1 MRPWRLAELTYAEVK
16 QRGYEVAVI
25 PLGCTEPH
33 NLHLPY
39 GTDTLEAEIIGDHI
53 CESACDAGAKVVLLP
68 TIPYGTV
75 TNQRECPLSI
85 NVNPSTL
92 FAFLRDLID
101 SLEHH
106 GIHKIVL
113 LNSHGGN
120 ELKPLLRELYGARA
134 AHVFVCNWYECV
146 RDVYGEIFD
155 ELEDHA
161 GEMETSLALAYFPEL
176 VAKRDDGSLR
186 ADEGATAQTRFEAV
200 NRGWVYV
207 PRRWDHLTTNTG
219 AGNPH
224 AASAEKGR
232 RLMKVLVERLSC
244 FLAELSAPAV
254 DERFPFVEGAQR
266 DE

>member
-92 FAFLRDLID
+92 FAFLR
-101 SLEHH
+101 SFFSTVTAET
-106 GIHKIVL
+106 
-113 LNSHGGN
+113 NS
-120 ELKPLLRELYGARA
+120 
-134 AHVFVCNWYECV
+134 
-146 RDVYGEIFD
+146 
-155 ELEDHA
+155 
-161 GEMETSLALAYFPEL
+161 
-176 VAKRDDGSLR
+176 
-186 ADEGATAQTRFEAV
+186 
-200 NRGWVYV
+200 NRSCASC
-207 PRRWDHLTTNTG
+207 TG
-219 AGNPH
+219 R
-224 AASAEKGR
+224 GR
-232 RLMKVLVERLSC
+232 RTSSC
-244 FLAELSAPAV
+244 ATGMSVFATYTGRFLTS
-254 DERFPFVEGAQR
+254 
-266 DE
+266 

>member
-1 MRPWRLAELTYAEVK
+1 M
-16 QRGYEVAVI
+16 
-25 PLGCTEPH
+25 
-33 NLHLPY
+33 
-39 GTDTLEAEIIGDHI
+39 
-53 CESACDAGAKVVLLP
+53 
-68 TIPYGTV
+68 
-75 TNQRECPLSI
+75 
-85 NVNPSTL
+85 
-92 FAFLRDLID
+92 
-101 SLEHH
+101 
-106 GIHKIVL
+106 
-113 LNSHGGN
+113 
-120 ELKPLLRELYGARA
+120 
-134 AHVFVCNWYECV
+134 CNWYECV

-244 FLAELSAPAV
+244 FLVELSAAEV